1 MSKLT
6 FKIMTIAEASLQ
18 IEGLKEIMFVN
29 CEIEKDL
36 FMSMSNDEIRE
47 FVDEKLSEESIRVL
61 LLDEENLTISD
72 EANIDI
78 SVTYEDD
85 YKDPPV
91 EEDKIRLIFW
101 EELNET
107 NATIDF
113 DESDIDLGKSL
124 KIELGLKSNVMF
136 YEIQDYVDEYVFS
149 DLDCIISV
157 NGEKIESFIESES
170 FGMTI
175 NKKLIISSGSD
186 ITEDIDIEDEEELI
200 TAVEDFK
207 AEIFNQN

>member
-1 MSKLT
+1 MAITESK
-6 FKIMTIAEASLQ
+6 FKI
-18 IEGLKEIMFVN
+18 EGIKEIMFVN

-47 FVDEKLSEESIRVL
+47 FVDQKLSEESVRVF
-61 LLDEENLTISD
+61 LLDEENLSISD
-72 EANIDI
+72 EENIDI

-85 YKDPPV
+85 YQNPPV

-113 DESDIDLGKSL
+113 DGNDIDLEKSL
-124 KIELGLKSNVMF
+124 KVELGLKSNVMF

-149 DLDCIISV
+149 DLDCKISV

-186 ITEDIDIEDEEELI
+186 ITEDIEIEDEDELI

-207 AEIFNQN
+207 AEIYN